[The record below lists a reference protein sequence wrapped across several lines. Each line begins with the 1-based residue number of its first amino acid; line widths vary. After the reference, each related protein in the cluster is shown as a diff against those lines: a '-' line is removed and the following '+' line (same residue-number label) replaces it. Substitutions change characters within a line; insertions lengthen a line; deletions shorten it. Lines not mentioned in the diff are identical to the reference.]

1 MRTMTPTPADPADPA
16 TPAAP
21 VRPVRAL
28 PLVGLLLL
36 VLVLGAAA
44 LPGAQAREHRTA
56 TGEQARERLVEP
68 RVTLRATETVRP
80 RAARQVVRYRVET
93 RGRIVS
99 SMAVFRRQVQ
109 ETFDHRSGWRSSG
122 IEFRRVATGGTLSVV
137 LSEASKVPSFSS
149 GCSAQWSCRVGRYV
163 VINQMRWN
171 GASAMWKDRGR
182 TLRSYRHMVVNHET
196 GHWLGL
202 GHRSCPRAGSLA
214 PVMMQQSVDL
224 QGCRPN
230 PWPLPGER
238 DVPRF

>member
-1 MRTMTPTPADPADPA
+1 MRTP
-16 TPAAP
+16 P
-21 VRPVRAL
+21 VRMVAS
-28 PLVGLLLL
+28 LL
-36 VLVLGAAA
+36 VMLVLGAGA
-44 LPGAQAREHRTA
+44 LPGAQARDQRA
-56 TGEQARERLVEP
+56 TEGEQSRAATVMP
-68 RVTLRATETVRP
+68 RVTLEAPRP
-80 RAARQVVRYRVET
+80 RAARHVVRYRVET
-93 RGRIVS
+93 RGRIVA

-109 ETFDHRSGWRSSG
+109 ETFDDRRGWRASS

-137 LSEASKVPSFSS
+137 LSEASKVPTFSS
-149 GCSAQWSCRVGRYV
+149 ACSAQWSCRVGRYV

-171 GASAMWKDRGR
+171 GASTMWRNHGR

-202 GHRSCPRAGSLA
+202 GHRSCPSPGSPA

>member
-1 MRTMTPTPADPADPA
+1 MRTMTSNPT
-16 TPAAP
+16 TSG
-21 VRPVRAL
+21 RPVRSGRPVL
-28 PLVGLLLL
+28 LVALLLL
-36 VLVLGAAA
+36 TLVLGATA
-44 LPGAQAREHRTA
+44 LPGAQAREHGSAVAGASRES
-56 TGEQARERLVEP
+56 GEPVVEP
-68 RVTLRATETVRP
+68 RVTLEARTDAQP
-80 RAARQVVRYRVET
+80 RAARHVVRYRIES

-109 ETFDHRSGWRSSG
+109 ETFDHRSGWRASG
-122 IEFRRVATGGTLSVV
+122 IEFRRVASGGTLSVV

-163 VINQMRWN
+163 VVNQMRWN

-202 GHRSCPRAGSLA
+202 GHRSCPRAGSPA

>member
-1 MRTMTPTPADPADPA
+1 MRITRPAWA
-16 TPAAP
+16 
-21 VRPVRAL
+21 
-28 PLVGLLLL
+28 PLVLGLLLTL
-36 VLVLGAAA
+36 VVGTAT
-44 LPGAQAREHRTA
+44 LPGAQAGEQPS
-56 TGEQARERLVEP
+56 TGEQTQAVRVAP
-68 RVTLRATETVRP
+68 RVTLVEKAAAPR
-80 RAARQVVRYRVET
+80 RAAHVVRYRVET
-93 RGRIVS
+93 RGRIVA
-99 SMAVFRRQVQ
+99 SMATFRRQVQ
-109 ETFDHRSGWRSSG
+109 ETFDDRRGWRASG
-122 IEFRRVATGGTLSVV
+122 IEFRRVARGGTLSVV
-137 LSEASKVPSFSS
+137 LSEASKVPTFSS

-171 GASAMWKDRGR
+171 GASTMWKNRGR

-202 GHRSCPRAGSLA
+202 SHRSCPRSGSAA

>member
-1 MRTMTPTPADPADPA
+1 MTTTTRTTRNPPTRTVACV
-16 TPAAP
+16 AA
-21 VRPVRAL
+21 
-28 PLVGLLLL
+28 LLLT
-36 VLVLGAAA
+36 LVLGSAA
-44 LPGAQAREHRTA
+44 LPGAHAREQA
-56 TGEQARERLVEP
+56 APEGEPAGAPSAAPTVLPQ
-68 RVTLRATETVRP
+68 VTLEASRP
-80 RAARQVVRYRVET
+80 RAPARHVVRYRVET
-93 RGRIVS
+93 RGRIVAS
-99 SMAVFRRQVQ
+99 TAVFRRQVQ
-109 ETFDHRSGWRSSG
+109 ETFDDRRGWRASG

-137 LSEASKVPSFSS
+137 LSEASKVPTFSS

-171 GASAMWKDRGR
+171 GASTMWRNKGR

-202 GHRSCPRAGSLA
+202 GHRGCPRPGSLA

-238 DVPRF
+238 NVPRF